1 MPSSSKEI
9 DRDPL
14 GEDSSEAI
22 HQLPRIGDSDINDNA
37 NKLSEKYIEPTVSV
51 NEVNDKGYE
60 PRIEQEEVIVV
71 ENADQLVAHVVDPRD
86 DPDLPVLTFRFWFL
100 GAGLACF
107 GAVLAEIYYFKP
119 QNASVS
125 ALFQLIIAYVLG
137 NLMAAVIPS
146 KGKWRYLNP
155 GPFNIKEHAA
165 IVIFS
170 STASVSTAEAVT
182 IVAILNLYY
191 NIEINPGVAII
202 QTWATQCIGYAVC
215 GVLQSAL
222 IYPTYAVWPETLPY
236 MSLLQSMHFG
246 GMLNKKRMKFFWIV
260 FIAIFCWEIVPSWMF
275 PLLTAVS
282 IICLADNGRHTVVR
296 QLFGAG
302 SSNEGLGLF
311 SFSFD
316 WILITQAYPLWW
328 PFNSQWNSWIGLLI
342 CYALMMGGY
351 YSNVGEGRTN
361 GLPFMSTSIF
371 TSNGT
376 SYQQSKILDS
386 NNALNMTAYQEYG
399 RPYYTSTYQL
409 SLATHNLSC
418 GAAVMHVLLWHYKD
432 ILAGWAGIRLGNKNL
447 DVKDPHYEKMKA
459 YKVVPQW
466 AYLIVFIVSMAVS
479 MGTAYYGGHNTIPAW
494 SVLIFTLF
502 GYFFA
507 IILGF
512 LKAVTGFDT
521 SINGIVQLIAAFLHP
536 GKPIANMY
544 ASLYGYYAPLQTLYM
559 LKDQKLGQY
568 AKVPPRVVFIAQFC
582 GTFLGATL
590 NYCIYRSIMSAH
602 REILKDPVGSRIW
615 SGWNLQ
621 GTNSKA
627 ITFGALGKQMYTGSG
642 PYWFIP
648 ACLGIGLVLP
658 IPFWLMYRRFPKQ
671 SIWRD
676 LNTPIITNYMGWLPY
691 SVNGMWWSGALIGF
705 MSQWW
710 ARKYRPRWFV
720 KYNYLLSASLDGGTQ
735 VIYFILNF
743 AIFGAAGAAKDFPY
757 WWGNPDPSKLSVD
770 RCQAV

>member
-60 PRIEQEEVIVV
+60 PNIEQEEVIVV
-71 ENADQLVAHVVDPRD
+71 ENADQLVSHVVDPRD
-86 DPDLPVLTFRFWFL
+86 DPDLPVLPFRFWFL

-202 QTWATQCIGYAVC
+202 QTWATQCVGYAVC
-215 GVLQSAL
+215 GVLQSSL

-316 WILITQAYPLWW
+316 WILITQAYPLCLVW

-371 TSNGT
+371 TSNG
-376 SYQQSKILDS
+376 SKLDFIS
-386 NNALNMTAYQEYG
+386 LH
-399 RPYYTSTYQL
+399 
-409 SLATHNLSC
+409 SLANMPKSHLESC
-418 GAAVMHVLLWHYKD
+418 SSLNSAEPSSAPPS
-432 ILAGWAGIRLGNKNL
+432 I
-447 DVKDPHYEKMKA
+447 
-459 YKVVPQW
+459 
-466 AYLIVFIVSMAVS
+466 IVSTGECSVDPLHPPTWRIRYKNDRS
-479 MGTAYYGGHNTIPAW
+479 SRILTDYYG
-494 SVLIFTLF
+494 IF
-502 GYFFA
+502 
-507 IILGF
+507 
-512 LKAVTGFDT
+512 
-521 SINGIVQLIAAFLHP
+521 
-536 GKPIANMY
+536 
-544 ASLYGYYAPLQTLYM
+544 
-559 LKDQKLGQY
+559 
-568 AKVPPRVVFIAQFC
+568 
-582 GTFLGATL
+582 
-590 NYCIYRSIMSAH
+590 RSIMSAH

-627 ITFGALGKQMYTGSG
+627 ITFGALGKQMYTGNG

-720 KYNYLLSASLDGGTQ
+720 KYNCLLSASLDGGTQ

-743 AIFGAAGAAKDFPY
+743 ALFGAAGAAKDFPY
-757 WWGNPDPSKLSVD
+757 WWGNPDPSELSVD

>member
-60 PRIEQEEVIVV
+60 PNIEQEEVIVV
-71 ENADQLVAHVVDPRD
+71 ENADQLVSHVVDPRD
-86 DPDLPVLTFRFWFL
+86 DPDLPVLPFRFWFL

-202 QTWATQCIGYAVC
+202 QTWATQCVGYAVC
-215 GVLQSAL
+215 GVLQSSL

-316 WILITQAYPLWW
+316 WILITQAYPLCLVW

-371 TSNGT
+371 TSNG
-376 SYQQSKILDS
+376 I
-386 NNALNMTAYQEYG
+386 
-399 RPYYTSTYQL
+399 
-409 SLATHNLSC
+409 
-418 GAAVMHVLLWHYKD
+418 
-432 ILAGWAGIRLGNKNL
+432 
-447 DVKDPHYEKMKA
+447 
-459 YKVVPQW
+459 
-466 AYLIVFIVSMAVS
+466 
-479 MGTAYYGGHNTIPAW
+479 
-494 SVLIFTLF
+494 
-502 GYFFA
+502 
-507 IILGF
+507 
-512 LKAVTGFDT
+512 
-521 SINGIVQLIAAFLHP
+521 
-536 GKPIANMY
+536 
-544 ASLYGYYAPLQTLYM
+544 
-559 LKDQKLGQY
+559 
-568 AKVPPRVVFIAQFC
+568 PPRVVFIAQFC

-627 ITFGALGKQMYTGSG
+627 ITFGALGKQMYTGNG

-720 KYNYLLSASLDGGTQ
+720 KYNCLLSASLDGGTQ

-743 AIFGAAGAAKDFPY
+743 ALFGAAGAAKDFPY
-757 WWGNPDPSKLSVD
+757 WWGNPDPSELSVD